1 MKLSRR
7 FMIALIV
14 MPICLAGRAQADRP
28 ACYKLLPAKTLAYVR
43 IANLKDL
50 GEAANET
57 AFGRML
63 QEDSFQSLTQHLFK
77 EAETAFATASEQIG
91 LSLPEIL
98 EIPRGEIAIAVTAP
112 PNGLP
117 APVLMIDIKGHESK
131 VLKLTDALEKR
142 IDLDGRLQKSTE
154 VERGTKLTIF
164 AQEAD
169 MRFTGLI
176 HFQRDEMLVMTSNLD
191 VAKQI
196 LAAWDRDDEQA
207 VLEQNDDF
215 ADIMRHS
222 KGPREAVPQIRW
234 FVDPISFAKVAMRGN
249 FGAQAGLAMLPVVG
263 ADGLLAVGGSITLA
277 TEEYD
282 SFVQTHVITAEPRT
296 GLLAALA
303 MKSGDPTP
311 EKWVPHDSA
320 SYMTVFWDFNRTETE
335 IKLLFDSFRGE
346 DAFQREV
353 ISRIN
358 TTLDVDFEKDLLKAL
373 GGRVS
378 LATWYTKPTR
388 INSTAYLGGIQLD
401 EDHDFEQTL
410 SHVIEHTDNNLEERS
425 WAGFKIWTTPAP
437 EEPNE
442 VATETNVLT
451 PQPNQPAIALVDDYL
466 LLSNR
471 PEYIER
477 AITARSD
484 STRSL
489 AGELDFK
496 LMASKIRRQ
505 PRGRSPGMFSFQ
517 RPEEGLRML
526 YELATAESTRAG
538 MASSDNE
545 FLSRL
550 NGHLNEK
557 PLPPF
562 SKLKDYFAPQASIM
576 TMDDDGFHYTSIGL
590 RRD

>member
-98 EIPRGEIAIAVTAP
+98 EIPRGEIAIALTAP

>member
-1 MKLSRR
+1 VNLNQR
-7 FMIALIV
+7 IAITLIFLLFFV
-14 MPICLAGRAQADRP
+14 VGRAQADRP

-43 IANLKDL
+43 IANLKEL
-50 GEAANET
+50 GEAANDT
-57 AFGRML
+57 SFGRMM
-63 QEDSFQSLTQHLFK
+63 QEDSFQSLTQHLFS
-77 EAETAFATASEQIG
+77 EAETAFEPVAEQIG
-91 LSLPEIL
+91 LSLSEIL

-117 APVLMIDIKGHESK
+117 APVLMIDIEGHEAN
-131 VLKLTDALEKR
+131 VLKLTDALERR
-142 IDLDGRLQKSTE
+142 IELDGNLQKSTE
-154 VERGTKLTIF
+154 VERGTKLTVF

-169 MRFTGLI
+169 TRFTGLI
-176 HFQRDEMLVMTSNLD
+176 HFQREEMLVMTSNLD

-196 LAAWDRDDEQA
+196 LAAWDGDDEQA

-215 ADIMRHS
+215 ADVMRHS

-263 ADGLLAVGGSITLA
+263 ADGLLALGGSITLA

-296 GLLAALA
+296 GVLAALA

-311 EKWVPHDSA
+311 EKWVPHDAA
-320 SYMTVFWDFNRTETE
+320 SYTTLYWDFERTETE
-335 IKLLFDSFRGE
+335 VSLLFDSFRGE

-353 ISRIN
+353 ISQIN
-358 TTLDVDFEKDLLKAL
+358 KTLDVDFEEDLLGVL
-373 GGRVS
+373 SGRAS

-388 INSTAYLGGIQLD
+388 INGTAFLGGIQLV

-410 SHVIEHTDNNLEERS
+410 KHIIEYTDNNLEERS
-425 WAGFKIWTTPAP
+425 WAGFTIWSTPAP
-437 EEPNE
+437 ELPEDAE
-442 VATETNVLT
+442 ETNAMT
-451 PQPNQPAIALVDDYL
+451 PQPNQPALALVDDYL

-471 PEYIER
+471 PEHIER

-489 AGELDFK
+489 ASELDFK

-505 PRGRSPGMFSFQ
+505 PRGRTPGMFSFQ
-517 RPEEGLRML
+517 RPEEGLRTL

-538 MASSDNE
+538 MANSDNE

-550 NGHLNEK
+550 NGQLDEK

-562 SKLKDYFAPQASIM
+562 SKLKDYFAPQSSIM
-576 TMDDDGFHYTSIGL
+576 TVDDNGFHYTSIGL
-590 RRD
+590 RRK